1 MRNDRSGCVAAGM
14 LLAAHLVSASTATA
28 QFGPGG
34 SGGRIFSP
42 PPAIGVRAGRDF
54 DADVW
59 SLGGQ
64 IRFSLPFLPGI
75 ELIPSGDVF
84 LPDGGADWQLNL
96 DGVLRP
102 GRVSLIYAGGGV
114 AVMRDDFFV
123 PNVRRT
129 EVGYNLLIGLQ
140 IPLRRVPLRPFV
152 EARWTFIEVIDPFRL
167 VTGVNLPLRGRPGR
181 R

>member
-1 MRNDRSGCVAAGM
+1 MCAAASM
-14 LLAAHLVSASTATA
+14 LLAVHVVSASTATA

-34 SGGRIFSP
+34 LGRPVFSP
-42 PPAIGVRAGRDF
+42 PPAIGVRVGRDF

-64 IRFSLPFLPGI
+64 LRFSLPFLPGI
-75 ELIPSGDVF
+75 ELMPSGDIF
-84 LPDGGADWQLNL
+84 LPDDGADWQLSL
-96 DGVLRP
+96 DAVLRP

-123 PNVRRT
+123 PNAPRT
-129 EVGYNLLIGLQ
+129 EVGYNLLVGLQ
-140 IPLRRVPLRPFV
+140 VPVRRIPLRPFV
-152 EARWTFIEVIDPFRL
+152 EARWTFIKGFTPFRL
-167 VTGVNLPLRGRPGR
+167 VMGVNLLLRGTRGR